1 MKNTTQQ
8 RRPRSRG
15 GRRNNGNNP
24 NNKGRVFDS
33 NGPDVRIRGTAVQI
47 VEKYTTLARDAHAAG
62 DTIATETFFQH
73 AEHYQ
78 RIVNEWDDELVNGPR
93 KIVKEV
99 RVSHNKD
106 MDENVGNKAE
116 AIEDDL
122 GLPSSILGKEAPVA
136 QTRVLEPELA

>member
-93 KIVKEV
+93 
-99 RVSHNKD
+99 
-106 MDENVGNKAE
+106 
-116 AIEDDL
+116 DL